1 MRTDLDCGRCAWR
14 GSFRNGSGNHRRINR
29 GFQWLYLGDD
39 QDAYRRS
46 HYGSSDRRAN
56 GANVRAGRGGRY
68 VGAVVQL
75 RAKKDQGEKK
85 GKKR

>member
-1 MRTDLDCGRCAWR
+1 
-14 GSFRNGSGNHRRINR
+14 
-29 GFQWLYLGDD
+29 LGDD

-46 HYGSSDRRAN
+46 RYRSSDGRAN
-56 GANVRAGRGGRY
+56 GTNVRAGRGGRY